1 MAGKVIGKTF
11 DYGFAGQVS
20 RSIDDI
26 VEALP
31 NLGSAAIAFG
41 APVVLSGDG
50 VRAFAGGDT
59 AGQVIGFATRYT
71 KTNDTY
77 GEDDAKCNPG
87 EMVSVLKR
95 GTMTVKVLDGTPAKG
110 GKVYLT
116 AGGAVSAAATGNT
129 ALTNMVFASGM
140 DGNGIAE
147 ITILTRV
154 L

>member
-1 MAGKVIGKTF
+1 MAGKVLKSF
-11 DYGFAGQVS
+11 GFGYPGQVS

-31 NLGSAAIAFG
+31 NVGNTPIVFG
-41 APVVLSGDG
+41 APVVLSGSG
-50 VRAFAGGDT
+50 VRTFSEGDT
-59 AGQVIGFATRYT
+59 AAVVIGFATRYT

-95 GTMTVKVLDGTPAKG
+95 GTMTVKVTDGTPVK
-110 GKVYLT
+110 
-116 AGGAVSAAATGNT
+116 GGAVYITAAGDVSANATSNL
-129 ALTNMVFASGM
+129 ALPAIKFASGI

-147 ITILTRV
+147 ITILTRA